1 MTLTETLN
9 KYLVGRRIT
18 SIDRNILTLDDGTT
32 LRIYEYARD
41 YGSENFGKWE
51 ILEPNLL
58 VATITNVEYE
68 EDNDIPNMTC
78 KITIFHNEHPIAL
91 GEGHASLLLRPSW
104 KE

>member
-1 MTLTETLN
+1 MTLKETLN

-18 SIDRNILTLDDGTT
+18 SIDGRILRFDDGTT
-32 LRIYEYARD
+32 LRIYKEAQD
-41 YGSENFGKWE
+41 CNSETFWE

-68 EDNDIPNMTC
+68 EGNDIPHMTC
-78 KITIFHNEHPIAL
+78 RITIFHNEHPVAL
-91 GEGHASLLLRPSW
+91 GEGNASLLLRPSW